1 MVWVAS
7 MTDDATLI
15 LDVPALVL
23 LTLLS
28 VGFISLNALRRV
40 FLDGTCSVPVIVW
53 NMCVLSRL
61 AEWPGGFEWVLWL
74 HLALLHCCRWA
85 ARSSCWDAV
94 WRSIWT
100 HKHLEAPT
108 DRHNH
113 NPFCV
118 SCFFHKTRQCKFG
131 ILAGYMRTNRST
143 KWLKQGLVLAKNAL
157 CNFFRDFFFLKS
169 LQDYYYCVIWSHKTI
184 WFVITLFDYV
194 LCTFL
199 SYALAFLFMNVLLMV
214 FLRRTQSTGQEPLR
228 RQGSSAGR
236 VPQPLSAQAIKHIW
250 VRTALFEKVLDKV
263 VQYIVD
269 NAR

>member
-1 MVWVAS
+1 M
-7 MTDDATLI
+7 
-15 LDVPALVL
+15 
-23 LTLLS
+23 
-28 VGFISLNALRRV
+28 
-40 FLDGTCSVPVIVW
+40 
-53 NMCVLSRL
+53 
-61 AEWPGGFEWVLWL
+61 
-74 HLALLHCCRWA
+74 
-85 ARSSCWDAV
+85 
-94 WRSIWT
+94 
-100 HKHLEAPT
+100 
-108 DRHNH
+108 
-113 NPFCV
+113 
-118 SCFFHKTRQCKFG
+118 
-131 ILAGYMRTNRST
+131 
-143 KWLKQGLVLAKNAL
+143 KQGLVLAKNAL

-169 LQDYYYCVIWSHKTI
+169 LQDYYYCVIRSHKTI

-199 SYALAFLFMNVLLMV
+199 SYALAFLCMNVLLMV